1 MGIVYRARDPLIER
15 AVAIKTVAC
24 AGLSKDE
31 VAAFENRFFRE
42 AKSAGRLNHPNIVTI
57 YDVGRTDQLA
67 YIAMEWLE
75 GRSLREI
82 LDSGTVLPAE
92 KVADIAAQVAD
103 GLAYAHANGVVH
115 RDIKPANIMVLANG
129 SAKIADFGVALL
141 PTSSSTLAGAVFGSP
156 KYMSPE
162 QVAGQR
168 VDGRSDIFSL
178 GAVVY
183 EMLAGLPP
191 FEGEDL
197 PAVLYQV
204 LHAQPAPPSGRRRN
218 LAPDFDRIVAKAMA
232 KEPQERYRDAEEMAA
247 DLRRCCGA
255 MPARATPIP
264 ARQGNGT
271 LIESASSGAG
281 EAPPRGWE
289 TKSSTTFW
297 RRPSV
302 LLLGIAATVLM
313 MFIGWM
319 WGRSVA
325 QREKARAMSTAVP
338 AKAGTAVA
346 VATEPA
352 ASVAVSEPQD
362 TRPATRTPAAKA
374 TARLQ
379 LAVTPWGEIYV
390 DGKSEGTS
398 PPLREI
404 RLPPGRH
411 VVEIR
416 NANFPP
422 HRETVTLTARG
433 SARIRHRFQ

>member
-57 YDVGRTDQLA
+57 YDVGRTDHLA

-75 GRSLREI
+75 GKSLREI
-82 LDSGTVLPAE
+82 LDSGTVLPADN
-92 KVADIAAQVAD
+92 VADIVAQVAD

-141 PTSSSTLAGAVFGSP
+141 PTGSSTLAGAVFGSP

-178 GAVVY
+178 GAVFY
-183 EMLAGLPP
+183 EMLTGVPP
-191 FEGEDL
+191 FAGEDL
-197 PAVLYQV
+197 PAILHQV

-218 LAPDFDRIVAKAMA
+218 LSPDFDRIVAKAMA
-232 KEPQERYRDAEEMAA
+232 KEPEERYRNAGEMAT
-247 DLRRCCGA
+247 DLRRCCRA
-255 MPARATPIP
+255 MP
-264 ARQGNGT
+264 
-271 LIESASSGAG
+271 ASSGAG
-281 EAPPRGWE
+281 EVTPRGGE
-289 TKSSTTFW
+289 TKANAIFW
-297 RRPSV
+297 RRPGV

-325 QREKARAMSTAVP
+325 QREKAVAMSTSVP
-338 AKAGTAVA
+338 AKAKRPSAVTPKPAPAVA
-346 VATEPA
+346 VAETP
-352 ASVAVSEPQD
+352 D
-362 TRPATRTPAAKA
+362 MRPAPQTPVAKA
-374 TARLQ
+374 TARLL
-379 LAVTPWGEIYV
+379 LAVTPWGDVYV
-390 DGKSEGTS
+390 DGKLEGVS

-404 RLPPGRH
+404 RLPPGKH

-416 NANFPP
+416 NGSFPR
-422 HRETVTLTARG
+422 HRETLTLREHG
-433 SARIRHRFQ
+433 SARIRHKFR